1 MKTILL
7 PLPLN
12 RLGQDMIEII
22 DIVPAENLVDYPR
35 TDGKIACTLLSY
47 TYNLGSLEEALS
59 IQIVFSFR
67 HFRQEFDIDPSQI
80 GEYDMESTLYIENTL
95 PTESIYYNEEMK
107 DLAGRIVG
115 EEKKPYLQARLL
127 SDFVVENMSTALLP
141 KLL

>member
-1 MKTILL
+1 
-7 PLPLN
+7 
-12 RLGQDMIEII
+12 MIEII
-22 DIVPAENLVDYPR
+22 GIVPVENLVDYPR

-80 GEYDMESTLYIENTL
+80 GEYDIESPMYIESTLS
-95 PTESIYYNEEMK
+95 TESIYYNEEMK

>member
-22 DIVPAENLVDYPR
+22 DIVPVETLVDYPR
-35 TDGKIACTLLSY
+35 TDGKIACPLLSY
-47 TYNLGSLEEALS
+47 TYSSLSGISGRNLTSILRKSENMTWKAL
-59 IQIVFSFR
+59 
-67 HFRQEFDIDPSQI
+67 
-80 GEYDMESTLYIENTL
+80 YTENTL

-127 SDFVVENMSTALLP
+127 YDFVVENTSTALLP